1 MADLKRTIR
10 IEVQA
15 DAVSALRQSLD
26 AMRRALES
34 AISSASAL
42 QQALSSLESGA
53 QRAAS
58 AVTSTEQAA
67 YRTAAAGKE
76 LSSSA
81 ERSSWHLANVENAA
95 RQGTYAL
102 ITLSQML
109 QDLPYGFRAVAN
121 NIEVLIQ
128 QLILLTGTTGGVRG
142 AIRVML
148 GSLTGPTGLLLG
160 FSAVSA
166 AAVMFAG
173 DLASLVQRVLNPLGY
188 ELRRL
193 RKELQDVSK
202 DFAALVPEE
211 ELERALS
218 LFEAQLR
225 AIKEEASALRQ
236 EVNRIRGL
244 ERPMGT
250 MLQPG
255 RALSAQESALLA
267 EREQALRLK
276 MKEQA
281 ALENITR
288 QLQAQIE
295 YNRQMNALREMAAR
309 LGVRIE
315 EAEKEIA
322 RSRRSALE
330 ALQEEISAL
339 RERIALAQTH
349 GRLFLERSR
358 LELELRLIETQR
370 ELLSIQENQS
380 LFAQLD
386 ALSQR
391 LELERR
397 IRELLAQRTAEQ
409 DAALRYQRAFL
420 QALEEEKRLREALRR
435 YRVEELDLAPLIL
448 GREEQRLR
456 EIERQIRRLEQL
468 RLLEQD
474 QIRAQR
480 ERMLQ
485 AAGMRLFPL
494 RGRPI
499 DVRGYVRELER
510 ELSDLER
517 TAERADRVLARAVA
531 SSITAIATSLVDLAF
546 GMRSMAEASRE
557 LASQLENI
565 LRAAA
570 VQLLAS
576 GLTRAANVLPPQA
589 QIALGL
595 SLLGLSFGL
604 RAFVGSSQVPRTQ
617 AQAASFSAGKWFFPW
632 VPPENRG
639 WLLPVSASLG
649 ALPAPVP
656 SSSVIQL
663 DLRGRFEI
671 GDRDLVLLLERS
683 AYRTKRA
690 L

>member
-15 DAVSALRQSLD
+15 DAVAALRQSLD
-26 AMRRALES
+26 AMRRALEG

-42 QQALSSLESGA
+42 QQSLSSLETGA
-53 QRAAS
+53 QKAAS

-67 YRTAAAGKE
+67 ARAAAAGKE
-76 LSSSA
+76 LSESA
-81 ERSSWHLANVENAA
+81 GRSGWHLSNVENAA
-95 RQGTYAL
+95 RHGTYAL
-102 ITLSQML
+102 ITLSQTL
-109 QDLPYGFRAVAN
+109 QDLPFGFRAVAN
-121 NIEVLIQ
+121 NLEVLIQ
-128 QLILLTGTTGGVRG
+128 QLILLIGTAGGVRG
-142 AIRVML
+142 ALRLMF
-148 GSLTGPTGLLLG
+148 GSLVGPTGLLLG

-173 DLASLVQRVLNPLGY
+173 DLSSLIQRVFNPIGY

-202 DFAALVPEE
+202 DFTALIPEE

-225 AIKEEASALRQ
+225 AIRGEAAALRQ
-236 EVNRIRGL
+236 EVSGIRGL

-255 RALSAQESALLA
+255 RALSAEERALLA

-276 MKEQA
+276 IEEQA

-288 QLQAQIE
+288 QLRAQLE

-315 EAEKEIA
+315 EAEKETA
-322 RSRRSALE
+322 RSRRSALG

-339 RERIALAQTH
+339 RERIALAGAH
-349 GRLFLERSR
+349 GRLFLERNR

-370 ELLSIQENQS
+370 ELLAIQENRS
-380 LFAQLD
+380 LLTQLD
-386 ALSQR
+386 ALNRR

-397 IRELLAQRTAEQ
+397 IRELLAERTFEQ
-409 DAALRYQRAFL
+409 DTALRYQQAFL
-420 QALEEEKRLREALRR
+420 QALEEERRLREALRR
-435 YRVEELDLAPLIL
+435 YRIEELELAPILL

-468 RLLEQD
+468 GLLEQD
-474 QIRAQR
+474 RIRAER

-485 AAGMRLFPL
+485 AAGARLLPL
-494 RGRPI
+494 RGRPV
-499 DVRGYVRELER
+499 DVRGDVRELER
-510 ELSDLER
+510 DLADLER
-517 TAERADRVLARAVA
+517 AAERADRVLARAVA
-531 SSITAIATSLVDLAF
+531 SSMTAIATSLVDLAF
-546 GMRSMAEASRE
+546 GMRSLAEASQE
-557 LASQLENI
+557 LAGQLENI

-576 GLTRAANVLPPQA
+576 GLTQAASALPPQA

-604 RAFVGSSQVPRTQ
+604 RAFAGSPRAPGAQVP
-617 AQAASFSAGKWFFPW
+617 ASWSPGGRWFFPW

-639 WLLPVSASLG
+639 WLLPVSASVG
-649 ALPAPVP
+649 ALPAPIP